1 MMKLF
6 LGRLELCNALEHLGG
21 LTGRSRK
28 GTRVCSTP
36 TQPLQ
41 STVVVEVAEKTVL
54 VQPAKVGEWRKVVV
68 HVAPVESAM
77 PGVVRNVPDGAAKGE
92 GTQLSAI
99 PEIDAEPPLATRTKV
114 VGTQG
119 ELVFQLFVGVA
130 GLGGVL
136 KLAGSCGWKNVCA
149 VAGTMVAGMLAIEVV
164 VQLSGAVAND
174 RVAAGSSAVELV
186 VQSSEAV
193 AAEMADAGIA
203 TVGLVTEVSAL
214 VVEAMVEVRV
224 DPGTVRVSVTL
235 VVEVFSQV
243 VVS

>member
-1 MMKLF
+1 M
-6 LGRLELCNALEHLGG
+6 
-21 LTGRSRK
+21 
-28 GTRVCSTP
+28 
-36 TQPLQ
+36 Q

-68 HVAPVESAM
+68 HVAPVERTM
-77 PGVVRNVPDGAAKGE
+77 PGAVGSIPDGAAK
-92 GTQLSAI
+92 TQLSAM
-99 PEIDAEPPLATRTKV
+99 PEIDAVPPLAMRTRV

-119 ELVFQLFVGVA
+119 EVVFQLVVGVA

-149 VAGTMVAGMLAIEVV
+149 VAGMLAGEMV
-164 VQLSGAVAND
+164 VQLSDAVAVD

-203 TVGLVTEVSAL
+203 TVGLATEVSAL

-224 DPGTVRVSVTL
+224 GPGTVRVSVTL
-235 VVEVFSQV
+235 VVEVSSQV

>member
-1 MMKLF
+1 MVKLF

-21 LTGRSRK
+21 LTGRLGK

-41 STVVVEVAEKTVL
+41 STVVIEVADKTVL

-68 HVAPVESAM
+68 HVAPVERTM
-77 PGVVRNVPDGAAKGE
+77 PGAVGSIPDGAAK
-92 GTQLSAI
+92 TQLSAM
-99 PEIDAEPPLATRTKV
+99 PEIDAVPPLAMRTRV

-119 ELVFQLFVGVA
+119 EVVFQLVVGVA

-149 VAGTMVAGMLAIEVV
+149 VAGTMVAGMLAREVV
-164 VQLSGAVAND
+164 VQLSDAVAVD

-203 TVGLVTEVSAL
+203 TVGLATEVSAL

-224 DPGTVRVSVTL
+224 GPGTVRVSVTL
-235 VVEVFSQV
+235 VVEVSSQV